1 MAQIEGPPG
10 YGGFRHDP
18 MRPMSSSIGMGIG
31 SAPGT
36 RPPPVDPNS
45 IGMPLYNPN
54 KHMRPSN
61 FEDAYG
67 GPANP

>member
-31 SAPGT
+31 GAPGT

-45 IGMPLYNPN
+45 IGMPLYNCWEI
-54 KHMRPSN
+54 M
-61 FEDAYG
+61 
-67 GPANP
+67 